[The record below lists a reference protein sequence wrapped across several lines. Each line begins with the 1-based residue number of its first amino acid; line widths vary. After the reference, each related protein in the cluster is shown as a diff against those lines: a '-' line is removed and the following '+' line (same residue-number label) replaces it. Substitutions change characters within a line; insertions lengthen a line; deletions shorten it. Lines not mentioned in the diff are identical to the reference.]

1 MQKDLDKEGFIY
13 GLLFSRYYEMIDK
26 QYDENEAW
34 ENTLFNLQ
42 EMLTLMGFTL
52 TDDKLDTYE
61 KYIEELDKIC
71 IRLMNGN

>member
-13 GLLFSRYYEMIDK
+13 GLLFGRYYEMIDK
-26 QYDENEAW
+26 QYDENESW

>member
-13 GLLFSRYYEMIDK
+13 GLLFGRYYEMIDK